1 MSSWSS
7 AHSGSACSTSRIRA
21 ARTTDLPG
29 FANILSCSRGNT
41 CMKSKRTSDSRKLD
55 RATLQAMRQQ
65 AMISAVSARGELR
78 VMVHDDAV
86 TAAVFREFLG
96 RLMLGARQPVV
107 LVLDG
112 HPIHKARL
120 VREFV
125 AAPKGHLKLFCLPPY
140 SPHLNPD
147 EQVWAH
153 VKHIFSKRLV
163 QSEDEMQWPAIA
175 SLDRIQKLPALAKPF
190 FRQPECQ
197 YATM

>member
-1 MSSWSS
+1 
-7 AHSGSACSTSRIRA
+7 
-21 ARTTDLPG
+21 
-29 FANILSCSRGNT
+29 
-41 CMKSKRTSDSRKLD
+41 MKSKCTSGRPKLG

-65 AMISAVSARGELR
+65 AMIAAVSARGELR

-86 TAAVFREFLG
+86 TAAGFREFLS

-120 VREFV
+120 VRYFV

-153 VKHIFSKRLV
+153 AKHIFSKRLV

-190 FRQPECQ
+190 FRQPECNMPPCDI
-197 YATM
+197 YFGNISNRCVNWVVL

>member
-1 MSSWSS
+1 MKSKCT
-7 AHSGSACSTSRIRA
+7 SGSA
-21 ARTTDLPG
+21 
-29 FANILSCSRGNT
+29 
-41 CMKSKRTSDSRKLD
+41 KLG

-65 AMISAVSARGELR
+65 AMISAVSARGEFR
-78 VMVHDDAV
+78 VKVHDDAV

-112 HPIHKARL
+112 HPIHKATL
-120 VREFV
+120 VQEF
-125 AAPKGHLKLFCLPPY
+125 ATARKGHLKLFCLPAY

-153 VKHIFSKRLV
+153 VKRIFSKRLV

-175 SLDRIQKLPALAKPF
+175 SLDRIQKLPALAKSF